1 MKNFHAVLL
10 LPLIM
15 AAPAAAQGEPQL
27 SITLNEAIRQVV
39 EKNLDVK
46 AELYNPAAAEADL
59 QKNRG
64 IYDTH
69 LTLDTS
75 YQDSTSVPTSPA
87 AANKLKVFKLSPGAY
102 RLFPTGGT
110 VTADFNNTYTDT
122 NSSFA
127 NYRSYWQSDLTFTLS
142 QPLLKNF
149 GREATELNISI
160 ATYSKE
166 GTFEQ
171 FKTVLT
177 NTVAQA
183 RTAYYALF
191 SARESLDAK
200 KTSLELA
207 RKILEDTK
215 GRVKA
220 GVLPAM
226 EILNAEYGVALREK
240 ELIDAERAVKDQ
252 EDALR
257 LLMQLKGNTE
267 IVPVEAPP
275 TEKFQASETDEIT
288 SALINRNDLRQ
299 AQVNLRSA
307 EMQAKVAR
315 HQTLPDLSLNTSV
328 AVTGLGENY
337 GRNMER
343 VGSTDYPV
351 WFVGLQLDY
360 PLGNSTAEN
369 DYIRKKIA
377 AEQSRT
383 QLQSLEES
391 IAKDVR
397 SALRGIETSYKQLDV
412 TSRQRSYAE
421 EVLQAFQK
429 KQQVGLATTK
439 DVLDELNN
447 LVAAKNDQINARVN
461 YANAITQLWQVTGQL
476 LDKQGVRLT
485 GTEAEDVYRKSRE
498 NN

>member
-1 MKNFHAVLL
+1 VKNFHAVLL
-10 LPLIM
+10 LPLII

-27 SITLNEAIRQVV
+27 SMTLNEAIRQVV

-59 QKNRG
+59 QGNRG

-87 AANKLKVFKLSPGAY
+87 GANKLKVFDVNPGAY

-110 VTADFNNTYTDT
+110 VTAEFNNSYTDT

-127 NYRSYWQSDLTFTLS
+127 SYRSYWQSDLTFALS

-149 GREATELNISI
+149 GRETTELNISV
-160 ATYSKE
+160 AAYNKE

-177 NTVAQA
+177 STVAQT
-183 RTAYYALF
+183 RSAYYGLY
-191 SARESLDAK
+191 SARQSLEAK
-200 KTSLELA
+200 TTALELA
-207 RKILEDTK
+207 RRILEDTK

-252 EDALR
+252 EDVLR
-257 LLMQLKGNTE
+257 LLMQLRGDSE

-275 TEKFQASETDEIT
+275 EEKFQASESEEIK
-288 SALINRNDLRQ
+288 SALSNRNDLRQ

-307 EMQAKVAR
+307 ELQAKVAR
-315 HQTLPDLSLNTSV
+315 HQTLPDLNLNTSV

-351 WFVGLQLDY
+351 WTIGLQFDY
-360 PLGNSTAEN
+360 PLGNAAAEN
-369 DYIRKKIA
+369 DYIRKKIV

-421 EVLQAFQK
+421 EVLQAFRK

-461 YANAITQLWQVTGQL
+461 YVNAITQLWQVTGQL

-485 GTEAEDVYRKSRE
+485 GTEAEAVYRKSRE